1 MGFLSPQHRDAAWAQ
16 SCGCCAERWS
26 IPWEHQW
33 WSYWKPDLGMLSLA
47 LCSHLIADILKIHFL
62 LVFEM
67 KMLRRGIIRCFPAE
81 GNQPPTQ
88 KDLFLKFTVENVYSF

>member
-1 MGFLSPQHRDAAWAQ
+1 
-16 SCGCCAERWS
+16 
-26 IPWEHQW
+26 
-33 WSYWKPDLGMLSLA
+33 MLSLA